1 MDENHSFEDLRSNR
15 YPMME
20 ASPHLLFRE
29 KTDRLMQWV
38 LLALLPSVIASIIFF
53 GASSLLLYAISVG
66 TCLIAEFLWYRF
78 RRKTVPKDYS
88 AAVTGVL
95 LAMSLPASV
104 PLWYPALGGA
114 IGIIAAKELFG
125 GIGRNLLNPALT
137 GRAFLRLV
145 FVKEM
150 SANVQ
155 PQPFFSAGG
164 LDVVSSATPLMEVKA
179 GESLNFSQMM
189 NSLTGLIPGKN
200 SETTAVL
207 LLLGGLF
214 LLYKRVITWH
224 IPLSM
229 IGVIIVSAFMLGK
242 GDPTIVF
249 GHVFGGA
256 TILGAFF
263 MATDYSTSPTTPKG
277 EVIYGI
283 CCGLLL
289 MGWRT
294 FSSMPEGMTF
304 ILLIMNCFVPLIDHL
319 IIPRAYGVKN

>member
-1 MDENHSFEDLRSNR
+1 MDENRSFEDLRSTR

-29 KTDRLMQWV
+29 KTDRIMQLV

-53 GASSLLLYAISVG
+53 GIRSLLLYLLAIG
-66 TCLIAEFLWYRF
+66 TCLLAEFLWF
-78 RRKTVPKDYS
+78 KLRKNTLPKDYS

-104 PLWYPALGGA
+104 PLWYPVLGGA
-114 IGIIAAKELFG
+114 IGIIVAKEIFG

-137 GRAFLRLV
+137 GRAVLRLV

-155 PQPFFSAGG
+155 PQPFFSTSG
-164 LDVVSSATPLMEVKA
+164 LDVVSSATPLMHAKA
-179 GESLNFSQMM
+179 GESLSGGQMLD
-189 NSLTGLIPGKN
+189 SLTGLIAGKN
-200 SETTAVL
+200 AETTAIL
-207 LLLGGLF
+207 LLLGGIF
-214 LLYKRVITWH
+214 LLYKKVITWH
-224 IPLSM
+224 IPLCM
-229 IGVIIVSAFMLGK
+229 IGTVILIALIIGK

-249 GHVFGGA
+249 AHVFGGA
-256 TILGAFF
+256 TMLGAFF

-277 EVIYGI
+277 EIIYGI
-283 CCGLLL
+283 CCGVLL
-289 MGWRT
+289 MAWRT

-304 ILLIMNCFVPLIDHL
+304 ILLIMNCSVPLIDHL

>member
-1 MDENHSFEDLRSNR
+1 MDENRSFEDLRSTR

-29 KTDRLMQWV
+29 KTDRIMQLV

-53 GASSLLLYAISVG
+53 GIRSLLLYLLAIG
-66 TCLIAEFLWYRF
+66 TCLLAEFLWF
-78 RRKTVPKDYS
+78 KLRKNTLPKDYS

-104 PLWYPALGGA
+104 PLWYPVLGGA
-114 IGIIAAKELFG
+114 IGIIVAKELFG

-137 GRAFLRLV
+137 GRAVLRLV

-155 PQPFFSAGG
+155 PQPFFSTGG
-164 LDVVSSATPLMEVKA
+164 LDVVSSATPLMNAKA
-179 GESLNFSQMM
+179 GESLSGGQMLD
-189 NSLTGLIPGKN
+189 SLTGLIAGKN
-200 SETTAVL
+200 AETTAIL
-207 LLLGGLF
+207 LLLGGIF
-214 LLYKRVITWH
+214 LLYKKVITWH
-224 IPLSM
+224 IPLCM
-229 IGVIIVSAFMLGK
+229 IGTVILIALIIGK

-249 GHVFGGA
+249 AHVFGGA
-256 TILGAFF
+256 TMLGAFF

-277 EVIYGI
+277 EIIYGI
-283 CCGLLL
+283 CCGVLL
-289 MGWRT
+289 MAWRT

-304 ILLIMNCFVPLIDHL
+304 VLLIMNCSVPLIDHL
-319 IIPRAYGVKN
+319 IIPRAYGMKN